1 MRIWVRIVW
10 QAGSALYHIC
20 DVESGALIVQLLAFL
35 FFFGYWISRFSL
47 YRSFQGRNL
56 FANAS
61 DLAKDRTLALLQI
74 GPGRGVG
81 TMSMPG
87 DTYARSPFAHGSSQ
101 IGGQRA
107 LPILPSSTQSS
118 QSPQGDPMDVT
129 LPTPAMMA
137 PPVHSS
143 PDMDQG
149 GSSTSN
155 GVGEVH
161 SNNMLSGPVL
171 GASAAAAAQQPKV
184 VQTAFIH
191 KLYKY
196 VVGRTSPLIR
206 CADSSKHVGRSPH
219 SASHLVVHHK

>member
-1 MRIWVRIVW
+1 
-10 QAGSALYHIC
+10 
-20 DVESGALIVQLLAFL
+20 
-35 FFFGYWISRFSL
+35 
-47 YRSFQGRNL
+47 
-56 FANAS
+56 
-61 DLAKDRTLALLQI
+61 
-74 GPGRGVG
+74 
-81 TMSMPG
+81 MSMPG
-87 DTYARSPFAHGSSQ
+87 DTFARSPFAHGSSQ
-101 IGGQRA
+101 IGGQRT

-137 PPVHSS
+137 PPAHSS

-149 GSSTSN
+149 GSATIN
-155 GVGEVH
+155 GHGEVH
-161 SNNMLSGPVL
+161 SNNMLSGPGL

-206 CADSSKHVGRSPH
+206 CADSS
-219 SASHLVVHHK
+219 